1 MCRYLAPY
9 DYQDFQKWK
18 TLANDV
24 TAEVVSQCSPLSG
37 IIRASAEFESCPD
50 ADRPKGASPLATRSA
65 IKSSQTEDDLL
76 PNLQIVPGTA
86 PRFTKIPP
94 ICSFTASPAEISK
107 AHLDSIQAIEHL
119 FTNYRTPIE
128 IIPEIQFAFVLYLSG
143 CSIDALAHW
152 RKLLGLLSK
161 SEMAV
166 EKFRSFYRR
175 YLEVLQYQ
183 LPELP
188 EELMPPTENNSVYKD
203 VRALIV
209 NCSIGGLKR
218 EADALSLYLSKEM
231 LWSFEDIFEEDPENM
246 PVVVEM

>member
-1 MCRYLAPY
+1 M
-9 DYQDFQKWK
+9 
-18 TLANDV
+18 ANDI
-24 TAEVVSQCSPLSG
+24 TAEIVAQCSPLGG

-50 ADRPKGASPLATRSA
+50 ANRPKGSSPLNARSV
-65 IKSSQTEDDLL
+65 IKANLTEDELL
-76 PNLQIVPGTA
+76 PNLKIVPGTA

-107 AHLDSIQAIEHL
+107 AHLDSIEAIEKL

-152 RKLLGLLSK
+152 RKLLGLLAK
-161 SEMAV
+161 SDLAI

-175 YLEVLQYQ
+175 YLEILQYQ

-203 VRALIV
+203 VRSLIV

-218 EADALSLYLSKEM
+218 EADALSVYLSKEM
-231 LWSFEDIFEEDPENM
+231 LWTFDDIFEEDPDDL